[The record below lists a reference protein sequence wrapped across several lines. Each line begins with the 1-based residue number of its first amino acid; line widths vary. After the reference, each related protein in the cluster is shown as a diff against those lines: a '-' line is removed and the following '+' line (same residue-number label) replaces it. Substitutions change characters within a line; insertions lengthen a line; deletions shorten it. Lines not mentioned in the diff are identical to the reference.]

1 MASGMRRISGRLMPI
16 IYRPQE
22 KFRRAAASVEKVHVF
37 FNGHFFPEGA
47 SYERVKFQSKR
58 LHY

>member
-1 MASGMRRISGRLMPI
+1 MASGMQRISGCLMPI

-47 SYERVKFQSKR
+47 SYERV
-58 LHY
+58 